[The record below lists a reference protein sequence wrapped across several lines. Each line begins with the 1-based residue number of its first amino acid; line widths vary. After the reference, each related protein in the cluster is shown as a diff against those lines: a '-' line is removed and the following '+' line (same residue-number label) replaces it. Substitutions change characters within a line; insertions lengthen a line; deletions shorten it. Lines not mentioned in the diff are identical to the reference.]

1 MLATAVQSGRFRAR
15 NVPHSAPWTLQ
26 AKRLIG
32 PTEGDKSVAGRTKR
46 TVVRDCGS
54 TSFLASQL
62 LAFTSTPRFQPEPAG
77 TWARRPVPAREQ
89 GWLHL
94 SMLTVNGGRSRGRR
108 GAHAMSDSRL
118 RGKWCPVCKTH
129 KPPEEFHRDP
139 SNSDMMHSCCRICKR
154 ERKRANRQMLKD
166 ARQLLDLQSNGP
178 GGVTNAPVLR
188 SRLQLRLQSAEQDAA
203 ANGLAPYSSLQHSG
217 NGGSGAPV
225 DYSQQLAALPPA
237 LGSQQAWG
245 SHQQA
250 LDSLHL
256 SSSAQAPPLHGRE
269 WGHSLLADGVGAR
282 GRRRSQGLTHA
293 DSETRARLI
302 ESFRQAAQQ
311 PPFQQLAGGFPV
323 RQVQIKEELSLA
335 PPRLNGAAAHHH
347 PGTGLSAAAE
357 LRQYHQQQVE
367 HGGGGQNGA
376 TPAANGLRQGAAQV
390 SPHLMQ
396 LALQQMLSQLRP
408 EQVAFWN
415 SSCTCG

>member
-1 MLATAVQSGRFRAR
+1 MLA
-15 NVPHSAPWTLQ
+15 
-26 AKRLIG
+26 
-32 PTEGDKSVAGRTKR
+32 
-46 TVVRDCGS
+46 
-54 TSFLASQL
+54 
-62 LAFTSTPRFQPEPAG
+62 
-77 TWARRPVPAREQ
+77 
-89 GWLHL
+89 
-94 SMLTVNGGRSRGRR
+94 VNGGRSRGRR

-178 GGVTNAPVLR
+178 GGAANAPVLR

-203 ANGLAPYSSLQHSG
+203 ANGLVPYNNLQHSG
-217 NGGSGAPV
+217 GGDGAPV

-237 LGSQQAWG
+237 LGSQQGWG

-256 SSSAQAPPLHGRE
+256 SSSAQAQPLHGRD
-269 WGHSLLADGVGAR
+269 WGQSLLADGVGAR

-311 PPFQQLAGGFPV
+311 PPFQQLAAGFPV

-347 PGTGLSAAAE
+347 PGTMGLSAAAE
-357 LRQYHQQQVE
+357 LRQYHQQQME
-367 HGGGGQNGA
+367 HGGGGQNGVSPP
-376 TPAANGLRQGAAQV
+376 TNGLRQGEV

-408 EQVAFWN
+408 EQVMVK
-415 SSCTCG
+415 SSSTHGHSCDDELQALCTYNGPLM